1 MAHPAIAAIAAKL
14 AKAHGH
20 DGADSGEEG
29 SSGPVDGPAPA
40 GLPDALRE
48 MWTHLQAGDFDQAAK
63 CFVDASEI
71 AESEEGPQPEGEDGQ
86 E

>member
-1 MAHPAIAAIAAKL
+1 MKL

-20 DGADSGEEG
+20 DGADGGEEG

-40 GLPDALRE
+40 GLSDALKE
-48 MWTHLQAGDFDQAAK
+48 MWTHATAGDFDQAAK
-63 CFVDASEI
+63 CFMDA
-71 AESEEGPQPEGEDGQ
+71 AELAEQEDGEPEPAPEGE